1 MYPPRNPDHRTYR
14 HPPTFGTMLL
24 LAALPL
30 AVVFAAAFPA
40 VTAGLL
46 VGAVAGATLQ
56 R

>member
-1 MYPPRNPDHRTYR
+1 MYPPRNTHPAYR
-14 HPPTFGTMLL
+14 DPPTFGTMLL

-30 AVVFAAAFPA
+30 AVVFAATFPA

>member
-1 MYPPRNPDHRTYR
+1 MYTPRNPHPAYR
-14 HPPTFGTMLL
+14 DPPTFGTMLL
-24 LAALPL
+24 LAALPP

-40 VTAGLL
+40 TTAGLL